1 MTEGGYYQYFTCGDP
16 CQQDNPK
23 NETSV
28 NKFWQVNQGVSG
40 VQSSVNRGEENDGS
54 IKYSR
59 LVGEVVKDFTDRVT
73 RVIRN

>member
-1 MTEGGYYQYFTCGDP
+1 MRTG
-16 CQQDNPK
+16 
-23 NETSV
+23 V
-28 NKFWQVNQGVSG
+28 NKFWQENQGVSG
-40 VQSSVNRGEENDGS
+40 VQSSVNRGEENDVS

>member
-1 MTEGGYYQYFTCGDP
+1 MD
-16 CQQDNPK
+16 
-23 NETSV
+23 
-28 NKFWQVNQGVSG
+28 KFRQVNQVVSG
-40 VQSSVNRGEENDGS
+40 VNSSVNRVEESDEA